1 MERKERGCIQVYYGD
16 GKGKTTAAVGQA
28 VRAAGAGMTVCFAQ
42 FMKPGTSC
50 ELEGLRSL
58 GVRTISGA
66 QTKFSFRMTPEEK
79 AQARL
84 RNEAILDEAL
94 ILEDDML
101 VLDEVM
107 DACRLG
113 LLDSERVLSLLRDKP
128 RDMELVI
135 TGHKPDPDFIA
146 VADYVTETV
155 CHKHPYRDEGMG
167 ARRGIEY

>member
-1 MERKERGCIQVYYGD
+1 MERGYIQVYYGD

-58 GVRTISGA
+58 GVRMISGA
-66 QTKFSFRMTPEEK
+66 QSKFSFQMTTEEK
-79 AQARL
+79 AEARL

-94 ILEDDML
+94 ILKDDML
-101 VLDEVM
+101 VLDEAM

-113 LLDSERVLSLLRDKP
+113 LLDRDRVLELLREKP
-128 RDMELVI
+128 QGMELVI
-135 TGHKPDPDFIA
+135 TGHEPDGDFIEL
-146 VADYVTETV
+146 ADYVTETV
-155 CHKHPYRDEGMG
+155 CHKHPYRDEGAC